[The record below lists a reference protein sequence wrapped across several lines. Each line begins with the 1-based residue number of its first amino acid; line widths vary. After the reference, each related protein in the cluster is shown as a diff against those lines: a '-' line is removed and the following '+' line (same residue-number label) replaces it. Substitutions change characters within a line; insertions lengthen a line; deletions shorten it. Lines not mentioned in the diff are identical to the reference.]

1 MRLSM
6 LWRGIGLV
14 VLTGVSLTLGRYHTT
29 ASTMTA
35 TRTPSTAPKEMP
47 FVELCSPLYQ
57 TPTYSGQSS
66 CANNINGTGKAM
78 TWPDIINSTIKV
90 TINGKA
96 THDVR
101 IAVWTYWDDSTT
113 VTPHYKEV
121 QANSTPVVCHAVDG
135 SHRGARRCY
144 NNVRRWLARANC
156 IGGDQ
161 AVINDYPG

>member
-1 MRLSM
+1 MRLPM

-14 VLTGVSLTLGRYHTT
+14 VLTGVSLTLGRYHST

-47 FVELCSPLYQ
+47 FMELCSPLYQ

-66 CANNINGTGKAM
+66 CVNNINGTGKAM

-96 THDVR
+96 SHDVR

-113 VTPHYKEV
+113 VTPRYKEV
-121 QANSTPVVCHAVDG
+121 RAVSKVILPLSSVMPLTALTGAQDVAITTSVDG
-135 SHRGARRCY
+135 WPAQTVSVG
-144 NNVRRWLARANC
+144 
-156 IGGDQ
+156 IKQ
-161 AVINDYPG
+161 